1 MGPVE
6 CVCTNLPSLRLLLCP
21 GRQIQKTV
29 NADGATRPCEASAW
43 SHTLRSSKLESAC
56 HLQTVC
62 VGKLSYYEEA
72 PPFKIFPDFK
82 SDFSNSRDP
91 SPSTN
96 RTKRQMPGQ
105 GAAAVKA
112 RPNVRTDAK
121 GSHAGQ
127 RSNKA
132 EEYDMLVDQALTIIG
147 SQPSQTLGTCSCSQH

>member
-1 MGPVE
+1 MRGVGLVTYAEVLQIRKRMPFAN
-6 CVCTNLPSLRLLLCP
+6 CLCGKIKPLR
-21 GRQIQKTV
+21 
-29 NADGATRPCEASAW
+29 
-43 SHTLRSSKLESAC
+43 
-56 HLQTVC
+56 
-62 VGKLSYYEEA
+62 EA